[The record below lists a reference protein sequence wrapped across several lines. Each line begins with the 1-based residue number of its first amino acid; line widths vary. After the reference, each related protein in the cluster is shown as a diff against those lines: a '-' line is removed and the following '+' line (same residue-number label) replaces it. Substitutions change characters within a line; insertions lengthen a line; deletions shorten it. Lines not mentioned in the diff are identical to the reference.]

1 MSVAIEC
8 EHAAKWYGPII
19 AVNDVSL
26 RVGSGVTGLLGPN
39 GAGKS
44 TLLKMMVGQ
53 LRPSKGSV
61 NVLGQPIWGN
71 PQLLRKIGYCPEHEG
86 TYEDL
91 TALEMVTALTELH
104 GFTHADAQAR
114 AEKHLGM
121 VDLGDAMHRRLGEF
135 SKGMR
140 QRAKLA
146 QALAHDPEVI
156 FLDEPLTGCDPLARV
171 RILAVIAELAAQGR
185 CVIVSSHVLHEIE
198 TMTSQIL
205 LIHKGQLRAEGDV
218 HQIRALIDA
227 HPHQVRVECDRPR
240 ALGRVLLEAP
250 HVVAVSVDG
259 DALVVDT
266 RKPDELYPAIP
277 AAAKEAGVYIRA
289 LTSPDDNMAAVFK
302 YLTETA
308 S

>member
-1 MSVAIEC
+1 M
-8 EHAAKWYGPII
+8 
-19 AVNDVSL
+19 
-26 RVGSGVTGLLGPN
+26 
-39 GAGKS
+39 
-44 TLLKMMVGQ
+44 Q
-53 LRPSKGSV
+53 
-61 NVLGQPIWGN
+61 
-71 PQLLRKIGYCPEHEG
+71 
-86 TYEDL
+86 
-91 TALEMVTALTELH
+91 
-104 GFTHADAQAR
+104 
-114 AEKHLGM
+114 
-121 VDLGDAMHRRLGEF
+121 RRLGEF

-146 QALAHDPEVI
+146 QAMAHDPEVI
-156 FLDEPLTGCDPLARV
+156 FLDEPLTGCDPMARV
-171 RILAVIAELAAQGR
+171 RILAVISDLAAQGR

-240 ALGRVLLEAP
+240 ALGRVLIEAA